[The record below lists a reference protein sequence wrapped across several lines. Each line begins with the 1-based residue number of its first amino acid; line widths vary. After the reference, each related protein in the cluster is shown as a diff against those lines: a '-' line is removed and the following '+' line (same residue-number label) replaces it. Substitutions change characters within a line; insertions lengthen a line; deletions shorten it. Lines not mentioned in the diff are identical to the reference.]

1 MIANLSTFLINFFLP
16 DNLRYLELIKL
27 APPKRKKNCSFS
39 CSSKIIMLKKIK
51 KKEKKKYRKIHHEP
65 RRHSFLIANLSVPV
79 INLFPFIGTWR
90 RFRAV
95 PPINISIRNVLGP
108 GTREPPTW
116 KGPPPGGSSR
126 ASAPCIFVPPPFEK

>member
-51 KKEKKKYRKIHHEP
+51 KKKKRKNTEKFITNHGD
-65 RRHSFLIANLSVPV
+65 I
-79 INLFPFIGTWR
+79 PF
-90 RFRAV
+90 
-95 PPINISIRNVLGP
+95 
-108 GTREPPTW
+108 
-116 KGPPPGGSSR
+116 
-126 ASAPCIFVPPPFEK
+126 